1 MIRDL
6 PIEIIDRRADA
17 RAVDDATVSGLVESI
32 ATVGL
37 INPIRVRAAGNR
49 WEVVAGVHR
58 LEACRQLGLADIACV
73 VVEDDDLHA
82 ELAMIDENLCRAEL
96 SPVDRARQ
104 TARRKAIYLELHP
117 ETAQHVA
124 GAHASNAA
132 QGNAT
137 ENFSAASF
145 AADTAAKTG
154 VTDRVVR
161 LHAERGEKVI
171 DEVMDMIRG
180 TKLDT
185 GSYLDKIKRLP
196 PNEQVVAATRDLAHM
211 RSQDRAKRKPVSPP
225 DAPKNDIEIINQ
237 QHKALLSAWERARPE
252 ARERFLTDIGAVI
265 DTPVMDH
272 RHGPEVAG
280 RPFVGSA

>member
-37 INPIRVRAAGNR
+37 INPIRVRAAGGR

-73 VVEDDDLHA
+73 VVEDDDMHA

-124 GAHASNAA
+124 GAEAKHGRASDNL
-132 QGNAT
+132 
-137 ENFSAASF
+137 SF
-145 AADTAAKTG
+145 AAATAEVTG
-154 VTDRVVR
+154 RDQRTVQRD
-161 LHAERGEKVI
+161 AERGEKVI

-196 PNEQVVAATRDLAHM
+196 PNEQVAAATRDLAHM

-265 DTPVMDH
+265 DTPVMD
-272 RHGPEVAG
+272 RWRSLDAEV
-280 RPFVGSA
+280 SA

>member
-32 ATVGL
+32 AAVGL
-37 INPIRVRAAGNR
+37 INPIRVRAAEDR

-117 ETAQHVA
+117 ETAEHVA
-124 GAHASNAA
+124 GGIAKNSAA
-132 QGNAT
+132 
-137 ENFSAASF
+137 EKFSAAPSF

-196 PNEQVVAATRDLAHM
+196 PNEQVAAATRDLAHM

>member
-37 INPIRVRAAGNR
+37 INPIRVRAAGGR

-117 ETAQHVA
+117 ETAKEAFHGNQHVA
-124 GAHASNAA
+124 A
-132 QGNAT
+132 